1 MSYFFSE
8 KEQQKYLDDGFVCR
22 ESQFSQKEIISF
34 RKIFESTVKKA
45 HSISDTGKEYFL
57 DKKRFVDID
66 CLTLQ
71 YEPEPHNQFLKVIE
85 PAHFLNDGL
94 DEITSDRRI
103 TDPIKSILSTN
114 EISLWTDKL
123 NLKRP
128 KVGSGFGWHQDS
140 PYWVHDSEDV
150 ESLPNVY
157 ICLDNANQSNGCFSV
172 IKGSHKEGC
181 LPGTFDNSQLGGFYT
196 DKDCFDIEDA
206 VDLEVSEGSLIFFNQ
221 HIVHGSTANH
231 SDQERRAYIVT
242 YQPKDRAML
251 KSGKIKNIQE
261 V

>member
-85 PAHFLNDGL
+85 PAHSLNDGL

-196 DKDCFDIEDA
+196 DKDCFDIQDA
-206 VDLEVSEGSLIFFNQ
+206 VDLEASEGSLIFFNQ

-242 YQPKDRAML
+242 YQHKDKPSL
-251 KSGKIKNIQE
+251 KSGKVFNI
-261 V
+261 

>member
-8 KEQQKYLDDGFVCR
+8 KEQHKYLDDGFVCR

-85 PAHFLNDGL
+85 PAHSLNDGL

-196 DKDCFDIEDA
+196 DKDCFDIKDA
-206 VDLEVSEGSLIFFNQ
+206 VDLEANEGSLIFFNQ

-251 KSGKIKNIQE
+251 KSGKIKNI
-261 V
+261 

>member
-85 PAHFLNDGL
+85 PAHSLNDGL

-181 LPGTFDNSQLGGFYT
+181 LPGTFDNSQLGGFFT
-196 DKDCFDIEDA
+196 DQDTFDIDDA
-206 VDLEVSEGSLIFFNQ
+206 VDLIASAGSLIFFNQ
-221 HIVHGSTANH
+221 HLVHGSKPNQ
-231 SDQERRAYIVT
+231 SNQERRAYIVT
-242 YQPKDRAML
+242 YQPKNRAML
-251 KSGKIKNIQE
+251 KSGEVKNI
-261 V
+261 

>member
-85 PAHFLNDGL
+85 PAHSLNDGL
-94 DEITSDRRI
+94 DEIISDRRI

-172 IKGSHKEGC
+172 IKGSHKKGC
-181 LPGTFDNSQLGGFYT
+181 LPGTFDGSQLGGFYT
-196 DKDCFDIEDA
+196 DVHCFNIKDSI
-206 VDLEVSEGSLIFFNQ
+206 DLEAKAGSIIFFNP
-221 HIVHGSTANH
+221 HIVHGSSSNR
-231 SDQERRAYIVT
+231 SNQERRAYIIT
-242 YQPKDRAML
+242 YQPEDRAAL
-251 KSGKIKNIQE
+251 KSGKIKNI
-261 V
+261 

>member
-8 KEQQKYLDDGFVCR
+8 KEQQKYLHDGYVCR
-22 ESQFSQKEIISF
+22 ESQFSQEEIISF

-45 HSISDTGKEYFL
+45 HSISETGKEYFL

-66 CLTLQ
+66 YLTLQ

-85 PAHFLNDGL
+85 PAHSLNDGL

-242 YQPKDRAML
+242 YQPKNRAML
-251 KSGKIKNIQE
+251 KSRKIKNIQE

>member
-45 HSISDTGKEYFL
+45 HSISETGKEYFL

-66 CLTLQ
+66 YLTLQ
-71 YEPEPHNQFLKVIE
+71 YEPEPNNQFLKVIE
-85 PAHFLNDGL
+85 PAHSLNDDL

-157 ICLDNANQSNGCFSV
+157 ICLDNTNQSNGCFSV

>member
-8 KEQQKYLDDGFVCR
+8 KEQQKYLHDGYVCR
-22 ESQFSQKEIISF
+22 ESQFSQEEIISF

-85 PAHFLNDGL
+85 PAHSLNDAL

-181 LPGTFDNSQLGGFYT
+181 LPGTSDNSQLGGFYT
-196 DKDCFDIEDA
+196 DKDCFDINDA
-206 VDLEVSEGSLIFFNQ
+206 VDLEASEGSLIFFNQ

-251 KSGKIKNIQE
+251 KSGKIKNI
-261 V
+261 

>member
-1 MSYFFSE
+1 MCIRDS
-8 KEQQKYLDDGFVCR
+8 
-22 ESQFSQKEIISF
+22 
-34 RKIFESTVKKA
+34 ESTVKKA
-45 HSISDTGKEYFL
+45 HSISETGKEYFL

-66 CLTLQ
+66 YLTLQ

-85 PAHFLNDGL
+85 PAHSLNDGL

-206 VDLEVSEGSLIFFNQ
+206 VQLEVSEGSLIYFNQ